1 MIRRK
6 RRYRNK
12 SIGIRRTRI
21 IKNTDYINI
30 FFVIAMIIIGIILIR
45 LGINVENNVKPIYSY
60 EAQKKDNYEVLLK
73 PNTFYTSEVLPSD
86 CYYVSKSIDSFII
99 NFQYNFEGDNKTDLE
114 YNYNITAD
122 LVGTVKT
129 ENQDKEVWTRTF
141 TILENK
147 NHKQIDNN
155 AFSIKEDI
163 QIEYETYTSL
173 VHSYEQTYGITIDAI
188 LKVRFNISYD
198 INLSTL
204 GVDNEKVEDY
214 IELDIP
220 ITNTVTEV
228 KENYEKIT
236 LVGIKPKVQDMRIRE
251 IVYYAFASLS
261 LMGAIVVTIVGMKR
275 RKSMMTPEE
284 IHEQNVNHIL
294 KYYGDLI
301 VTVTN
306 EPDLGDLK
314 VMEVT
319 NLDDLIDIAEQN
331 QSNIIR
337 YEEFEKYEN
346 NLYVIVDNY
355 VYFYKIE

>member
-12 SIGIRRTRI
+12 SIGIRRTRS
-21 IKNTDYINI
+21 INNKDCISI
-30 FFVIAMIIIGIILIR
+30 FLVIAMIAIGMIFLVFG
-45 LGINVENNVKPIYSY
+45 LNVGNNVKPIYSY
-60 EAQKKDNYEVLLK
+60 GAQKNDDYEVLLK
-73 PNTFYTSEVLPSD
+73 PNTFYTSEVLPSG
-86 CYYVSKSIDSFII
+86 CYYASKSIDSFII
-99 NFQYNFEGDNKTDLE
+99 NFQYDFESDNKTDLE

-147 NHKQIDNN
+147 NRRQIDNDT
-155 AFSIKEDI
+155 FSIKEII
-163 QIEYETYTSL
+163 QIEYETYNLL

-198 INLSTL
+198 INLSSL

-228 KENYEKIT
+228 KEDYEKMT
-236 LVGIKPKVQDMRIRE
+236 FVGIKPKIQDIRIME
-251 IVYYAFASLS
+251 IVYYAFASLF
-261 LMGAIVVTIVGMKR
+261 LIGAIVVTIVGMKR

-284 IHEQNVNHIL
+284 IHEQNVKHIL

-301 VTVTN
+301 VTVIN

-314 VMEVT
+314 VIEVT

-337 YEEFEKYEN
+337 YEEFEKQEN
-346 NLYVIVDNY
+346 NLYVIIDNY